1 MIYVQDVNDKKPFFT
16 NSEGRSSSYTY
27 YVLESVEVGTV
38 VATLVAD
45 DADRVAELEYSI
57 VEPISARDKTGNVLN
72 NRANYDFASAFTIDK
87 STGRVIVKEPLSY
100 NSAAVIV
107 LTVQAADQN
116 YYQTQNTTVEEDPS
130 QVATA
135 EVTFYIQAYK
145 ADSPQF
151 ASPWTPSDP
160 RLEFSVKEQ
169 QPVGT
174 VLFRLTAH
182 DPITGLPVTQV

>member
-1 MIYVQDVNDKKPFFT
+1 MFQ
-16 NSEGRSSSYTY
+16 
-27 YVLESVEVGTV
+27 
-38 VATLVAD
+38 
-45 DADRVAELEYSI
+45 
-57 VEPISARDKTGNVLN
+57 
-72 NRANYDFASAFTIDK
+72 
-87 STGRVIVKEPLSY
+87 EPLSY

-107 LTVQAADQN
+107 VTIQAKDKN
-116 YYQTQNTTVEEDPS
+116 YYQTANTTVEEDPS

-174 VLFRLTAH
+174 VLFRLAAH
-182 DPITGLPVTQV
+182 DPITGLAVTQVRRPLTPFLFTSPWQKNLGLTTLQFVMNTKLSKQRV